1 MVKDMAVLPA
11 PVATL
16 EMRLSQ
22 ATIKVLAMLERS
34 LMTTLGKTKVEMER
48 AGAGSESSK
57 VVAAVMNR

>member
-1 MVKDMAVLPA
+1 MVKDMALYYPS
-11 PVATL
+11 PSQI
-16 EMRLSQ
+16 RLSQ

-34 LMTTLGKTKVEMER
+34 QMTTLGKTKVEMER